1 MLLVDHFLALL
12 RLHALLSAPMP
23 SLLHE
28 GLIALIREKPEFA
41 ADLLRE
47 ILHVDV
53 PRFTEARLAEAN
65 LTELIPTEYHA
76 DAVVLLIEGK
86 PVFGSIFEAQLQDD
100 ARKRFTWPMYA
111 ISARARFECPFVLVV
126 ITPDAA
132 TARWAAKPIELGAG
146 QLWSPLVVGP
156 EGIPIITD
164 AELARRDPE
173 LAVLSLMAHG
183 KGDTQTAVAI
193 ALAASASLD
202 QLSEGQRM
210 LYLAFIESALGDA
223 ARKAFEMHP
232 QNEKL
237 ISSWQRSSFEQG
249 RAAEKAAD
257 VVAFLEARGL
267 VVSDAQRQRIVE
279 TTDLEML
286 SRWVRRAATI
296 TAVDA
301 LFE

>member
-1 MLLVDHFLALL
+1 
-12 RLHALLSAPMP
+12 MP